1 MAVENSHC
9 VLETELVGCAAGLT
23 CLGQRENE
31 ERQII
36 SRTLLHNCGDG
47 GDRCSIRRLNKGEAI
62 LVC

>member
-23 CLGQRENE
+23 CFGQRENE

-47 GDRCSIRRLNKGEAI
+47 GDSVQSEG
-62 LVC
+62 